1 MTPPEAEALDGDGT
15 GGGSDETGFYLW
27 VDADAAPRDVRDIVC
42 RAAKRLELRTFLV
55 SNQRVAVPPDN
66 AFVEMRWVS
75 YGPDEADQHMVDEA
89 RPGDLAVT
97 ADIPLAAALVEK
109 GVRVIDPKGDEYTPE
124 NVRERLSIRDFM
136 ASLRDS
142 GVETGG
148 PSRRNDRDTRRFA
161 DALDRTLTA
170 MTRARRR

>member
-1 MTPPEAEALDGDGT
+1 MPEHRDEGAGAEA
-15 GGGSDETGFYLW
+15 FQIW
-27 VDADAAPRDVRDIVC
+27 VDADAAPRDVREIVC
-42 RAAKRLELRTFLV
+42 RAAMRLEVTTFLV
-55 SNQRVAVPPDN
+55 SNQRVPVPEGNP
-66 AFVEMRWVS
+66 FVEMRWVS

-148 PSRRNDRDTRRFA
+148 PSRRNDRDTRLFA

-170 MTRARRR
+170 MTRARRA